1 TFIRIRSIVEGRNP
15 DGHINAAS
23 TSEIDINPYVTSEDL
38 CEIPF
43 VESKS
48 SPPAGKVGPIN
59 GDVYTDVKKQPRSAE
74 DTSAIHPTAGNRDKP
89 TKAPKPVK

>member
-1 TFIRIRSIVEGRNP
+1 MEGRNP

-38 CEIPF
+38 GEIPF

-48 SPPAGKVGPIN
+48 SPPAGKGI
-59 GDVYTDVKKQPRSAE
+59 DLY
-74 DTSAIHPTAGNRDKP
+74 
-89 TKAPKPVK
+89 

>member
-1 TFIRIRSIVEGRNP
+1 VEGRNP

-38 CEIPF
+38 GEIPF

-48 SPPAGKVGPIN
+48 SPPAGKGIDLYWCVHQIIKRFILF
-59 GDVYTDVKKQPRSAE
+59 YA
-74 DTSAIHPTAGNRDKP
+74 
-89 TKAPKPVK
+89 